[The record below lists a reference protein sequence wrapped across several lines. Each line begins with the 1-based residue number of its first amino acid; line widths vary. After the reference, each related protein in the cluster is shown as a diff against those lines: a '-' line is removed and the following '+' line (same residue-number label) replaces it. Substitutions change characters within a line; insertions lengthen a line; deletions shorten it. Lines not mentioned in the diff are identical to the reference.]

1 MSSAR
6 PFEIPKR
13 MVWEAF
19 KRVRAKGGAAGVD
32 RQSIEA
38 FEEDLSNNLYKLWN
52 RLSSGS
58 YFPPPVR
65 RVEIPKSDGGKRP
78 LGIPTVADRI
88 AQAVVKMQLEPLVEP
103 HFDADSYGY
112 RPKRSALQAV
122 GVARQRC
129 FRYPWVVDVDIRGFF
144 DHLDHELLM
153 RAVRKHT
160 DCKWVL
166 LYIDRWLKAPAQL
179 ADGTLLPREEGTP
192 QGGVISPLLANIF
205 LHYAFDV
212 WMRETHPS
220 ISFERFADDVIC
232 HCRSEAQARALWSS
246 IETRLAACR
255 LELNLQ
261 KTKVV
266 FCKSTRRPG
275 EYPNVSFDFLGYTFR
290 PRRAKSRWGPFVAF
304 SPAVSRSAVA
314 SMQHKVCAWRMARST
329 DRSIEDLAEMVNPVM
344 RGWIQYYGQYSQSA
358 LYPFLT
364 CFNQRLEKWA
374 RRTYRLSSKQAQ
386 RWLKR
391 IGLREPSLFVHWS
404 LVPPASVG

>member
-19 KRVRAKGGAAGVD
+19 KRVREKGGAAGVD

-38 FEEDLSNNLYKLWN
+38 FEEDLSNNLSKLWN

-122 GVARQRC
+122 GVTRQRC
-129 FRYPWVVDVDIRGFF
+129 FRYHWVVDVDIRGFF
-144 DHLDHELLM
+144 DHLDHELMM
-153 RAVRKHT
+153 RAVCKHT

-205 LHYAFDV
+205 LHYAFDM
-212 WMRETHPS
+212 WMRETQPS
-220 ISFERFADDVIC
+220 ISFERYADGTPV
-232 HCRSEAQARALWSS
+232 QA
-246 IETRLAACR
+246 
-255 LELNLQ
+255 
-261 KTKVV
+261 
-266 FCKSTRRPG
+266 
-275 EYPNVSFDFLGYTFR
+275 
-290 PRRAKSRWGPFVAF
+290 
-304 SPAVSRSAVA
+304 
-314 SMQHKVCAWRMARST
+314 
-329 DRSIEDLAEMVNPVM
+329 
-344 RGWIQYYGQYSQSA
+344 
-358 LYPFLT
+358 
-364 CFNQRLEKWA
+364 
-374 RRTYRLSSKQAQ
+374 
-386 RWLKR
+386 
-391 IGLREPSLFVHWS
+391 
-404 LVPPASVG
+404 